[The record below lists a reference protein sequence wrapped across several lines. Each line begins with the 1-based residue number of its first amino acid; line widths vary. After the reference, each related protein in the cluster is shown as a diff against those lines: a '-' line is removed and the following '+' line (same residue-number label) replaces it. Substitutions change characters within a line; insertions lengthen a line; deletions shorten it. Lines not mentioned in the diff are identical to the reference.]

1 MKSSKIEFK
10 PGAFKKMTAEE
21 EQPKQTHKEE
31 DDSDD
36 EEEIPQ
42 KMAKRPLSETFNNPS
57 VLKRIVIALCVVV
70 IVICAGFVVY
80 QFYTKGAQKKV
91 DICQQEKITAYEK
104 QLQEISEQCTNLVNE
119 NQLISSKVS
128 ALQAENSRLIEE
140 KNRVETY
147 EKKPQAVYR
156 TSKKPKKQHIEA
168 DKEELNEMN
177 EDNEY
182 SVEHPTFD
190 DAPITRGKKKINPQ
204 QALKTHINEGAKKAY
219 DKKQSAIRSQMDED
233 REETEE
239 REQMEIQQQLG
250 LGRKIND
257 EKLMELVN
265 EQEAAN
271 QQEANQLESVEDIVE
286 IDQSLIA

>member
-10 PGAFKKMTAEE
+10 PGAFKKITAEE
-21 EQPKQTHKEE
+21 ELPKQTHKE

-36 EEEIPQ
+36 DEEIPP
-42 KMAKRPLSETFNNPS
+42 KMVKRPLSETFNNPS

-104 QLQEISEQCTNLVNE
+104 QLEEISEQCTNLVNE
-119 NQLISSKVS
+119 NQLISSKIS

-140 KNRVETY
+140 KNRAETY

-156 TSKKPKKQHIEA
+156 TSKKSKKQHVEA
-168 DKEELNEMN
+168 DKDEFNEMN
-177 EDNEY
+177 NEDDEY
-182 SVEHPTFD
+182 AVEHPTFD

-257 EKLMELVN
+257 EKLMELAN
-265 EQEAAN
+265 E
-271 QQEANQLESVEDIVE
+271 QEANQLESVEEIVE